1 MKQWQQMAADA
12 RESCKL
18 EPNVPEHCL
27 RCAKALKH
35 LGSDSREEFR
45 QVCAHAQTLEMPE
58 KLQAQLITLMK
69 I

>member
-27 RCAKALKH
+27 RCAKALKQ
-35 LGSDSREEFR
+35 LGSDRREEFR
-45 QVCAHAQTLEMPE
+45 QVCAHAQTLEMSE
-58 KLQAQLITLMK
+58 KLQAQLIALMK